1 MSKKLDGKITPTHKP
16 ECTPLFVDYHLDPK
30 GLLYSSCTLSIASQ
44 KFDTFS
50 FLNTA
55 KIIPQALK
63 YCHHDVAQSSWLIES
78 DSPSPTLQLSPGN
91 PPQCVK
97 KDNVILLPLLLITI

>member
-1 MSKKLDGKITPTHKP
+1 MHTL
-16 ECTPLFVDYHLDPK
+16 LVDYHLDPK
-30 GLLYSSCTLSIASQ
+30 GLLYGSCTLSIASQ

-63 YCHHDVAQSSWLIES
+63 YRHHDVVQSSWLVES
-78 DSPSPTLQLSPGN
+78 DSPSPTLQLSSGN

-97 KDNVILLPLLLITI
+97 KRQCDITTTPINNNLTNT